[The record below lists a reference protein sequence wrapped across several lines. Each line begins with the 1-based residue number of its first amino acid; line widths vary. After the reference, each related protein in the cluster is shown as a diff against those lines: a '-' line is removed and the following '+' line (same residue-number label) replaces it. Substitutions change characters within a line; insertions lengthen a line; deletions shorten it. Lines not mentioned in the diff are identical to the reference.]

1 VAYQDVGPGTPDQ
14 VNLII
19 EIQRGG
25 GRNKYEFDKDTGRL
39 TLDRVNGTTA
49 TYPTDYGFI
58 PGTLCEDGDPL
69 DALLLIDESV
79 VHGAVVPARPIG
91 VLYMVDEGEGDE
103 KLICAPA
110 NDISKDHLNDLSDLS
125 DGGANLKK
133 VVEHF
138 YKHYKDWKNNWQGVE
153 IEFKGWGGA
162 QEAKKVVTDSIARAG
177 QPAVN
182 QPVAPE
188 GGQALQ

>member
-1 VAYQDVGPGTPDQ
+1 MTYQPVSTGASPPDEI
-14 VNLII
+14 NLII

-49 TYPTDYGFI
+49 TYPTDYGYV

-69 DALLLIDESV
+69 DGLLLIDEPV
-79 VHGAVVPARPIG
+79 VHGTVVPVRPIG
-91 VLYMVDEGEGDE
+91 VLYMVDDGENDE
-103 KLICAPA
+103 KLICVPKD
-110 NDISKDHLNDLSDLS
+110 DISKSHLHDLSDMS
-125 DGGANLKK
+125 DKGENLKK

-138 YKHYKDWKNNWQGVE
+138 YKHYKDWKNNWQGVP

-162 QEAKKVVTDSIARAG
+162 EEAKKVVQDSIARAG
-177 QPAVN
+177 SGSTPD
-182 QPVAPE
+182 
-188 GGQALQ
+188 

>member
-1 VAYQDVGPGTPDQ
+1 MTDNTCNCENCKHRSVGPGKDVPNQ
-14 VNLII
+14 VNIVV

-25 GRNKYEFDKDTGRL
+25 GRNKYEFDKETGRL

-49 TYPTDYGFI
+49 TYPTDYGYI

-69 DALLLIDESV
+69 DALLLIDEPV

-91 VLYMVDEGEGDE
+91 VMYMVDEDGGDE
-103 KLICAPA
+103 KLICVPA
-110 NDISKDHLNDLSDLS
+110 DDISKAHLNDLADLS
-125 DGGANLKK
+125 DKAENFKK

-138 YKHYKDWKNNWQGVE
+138 YAHSKDWKNNWTGVK

-162 QEAKKVVTDSIARAG
+162 EEARKVVTDSIARA
-177 QPAVN
+177 QNA
-182 QPVAPE
+182 
-188 GGQALQ
+188 

>member
-1 VAYQDVGPGTPDQ
+1 MPYQEVSTGSKPPEE

-49 TYPTDYGFI
+49 TYPADYGYV

-69 DALLLIDESV
+69 DGLLLIDEPV

-91 VLYMVDEGEGDE
+91 VLYMVDDGEKDE
-103 KLICAPA
+103 KLVCVPA
-110 NDISKDHLNDLSDLS
+110 NDISKDHLHDLSDLS
-125 DGGANLKK
+125 DKGENFKK

-138 YKHYKDWKNNWQGVE
+138 YRHYKDWKNGWQGVQ
-153 IEFKGWGGA
+153 IEFKGWGGV
-162 QEAKKVVTDSIARAG
+162 EDAKKVIEESISRASSH
-177 QPAVN
+177 
-182 QPVAPE
+182 
-188 GGQALQ
+188 